1 MDEQQRDEIAA
12 FRWQLIAPV
21 VAGDLTR
28 LERRRLLQQIARQRH
43 EIPHSDKTRVS
54 VRTLERWIAAY
65 RQAGFDGLKPKA
77 RDDAQRGRVITP
89 EILEQAIA
97 ARREVPER
105 SVQQIIDTLEKAG
118 VVPAGLLRRST
129 LAQHLVRAGYSRKA
143 MLSCKSQATFRRF
156 EAAHRNDCWQGDVC
170 HFLALPH
177 PDRPDRTRK
186 VYLIAFIDD
195 YSRIVY
201 GQMYWE
207 EKLPRLE
214 DCLKR
219 TILRYGLP
227 RRIYVD
233 NGAIYSARHLS
244 RICGRLAI
252 RLTHSRP
259 YRPQG
264 RGKIERFF
272 LTVQRSF
279 LPEAQQLIA
288 AGRLTTLEQLN
299 ELFWAWLEVAYH
311 QRVHGVTKQTPHERF
326 EHDTE
331 PLRRID
337 PTALREVFLWEEER
351 MVDQTGCFSLYR
363 NHYEVDSA
371 MARRKV
377 TLRYDPYDLSQVQVW
392 HEGKRFADAVPLA
405 LHRTRHQAVP
415 PAPEPATAA
424 TQSGLNFLTLVRK
437 QHEAERRIQLGQTAY
452 TRLTQPKGG
461 QS

>member
-12 FRWQLIAPV
+12 FRWQLIAPL
-21 VAGDLTR
+21 VAEDLTR

-54 VRTLERWIAAY
+54 VRTLERWSAAY
-65 RQAGFDGLKPKA
+65 REAGFDGLKPKV

-129 LAQHLVRAGYSRKA
+129 LSQHLVRAGYSRKA
-143 MLSCKSQATFRRF
+143 MLSRKSQATFRRF

-170 HFLALPH
+170 HLLALPH
-177 PDRPDRTRK
+177 PDRPDKTRK

-288 AGRLTTLEQLN
+288 AGQLTTLEQLN

-311 QRVHGVTKQTPHERF
+311 KRVHGVTRQTPHERF
-326 EHDTE
+326 ECDTE

-351 MVDQTGCFSLYR
+351 MVDQTGCFSLHR

-371 MARRKV
+371 LARRKI
-377 TLRYDPYDLSQVQVW
+377 TLRYDPYDLSQIQVW
-392 HEGKRFADAVPLA
+392 HEGKRFADAVPLT

-415 PAPEPATAA
+415 PAPEPPTAA
-424 TQSGLNFLTLVRK
+424 TKSGLNFLTLARK
-437 QHEAERRIQLGQTAY
+437 QHDAERRVRLGQTAY

-461 QS
+461 QN